1 MTMKKIYIKP
11 SIVVEKAVL
20 PAIMEFLS
28 ADVME
33 FGGGN
38 GGTGDGT
45 GTGDGSAPVHVDS
58 KFMRYDG
65 FGAFDTFDDEYD
77 Y

>member
-1 MTMKKIYIKP
+1 MKKIYIKP

-28 ADVME
+28 ADSMV

-38 GGTGDGT
+38 GGTNT
-45 GTGDGSAPVHVDS
+45 GTGDPGDDNPPIHVDS
-58 KFMRYDG
+58 KFMNYDG
-65 FGAFDTFDDEYD
+65 FGAFDDEYD

>member
-11 SIVVEKAVL
+11 SIVVEVAVL

-38 GGTGDGT
+38 GGTGG
-45 GTGDGSAPVHVDS
+45 GTGDGTTPIHVDS
-58 KFMRYDG
+58 KFLRYDG

>member
-38 GGTGDGT
+38 GGTGG
-45 GTGDGSAPVHVDS
+45 GTGDGNTPIHVDS
-58 KFMRYDG
+58 KFLRDDG
-65 FGAFDTFDDEYD
+65 FGTFDTFDDEFD

>member
-11 SIVVEKAVL
+11 SIVVELAVL

-38 GGTGDGT
+38 GGTGG
-45 GTGDGSAPVHVDS
+45 GTGDGNTPIHVDS
-58 KFMRYDG
+58 KFLRYDG
-65 FGAFDTFDDEYD
+65 FGTFDTFDDEYD

>member
-1 MTMKKIYIKP
+1 MTMKKIYLKP
-11 SIVVEKAVL
+11 SIVVEVAVL

-28 ADVME
+28 ADSME
-33 FGGGN
+33 FAGGN
-38 GGTGDGT
+38 GGTGG
-45 GTGDGSAPVHVDS
+45 GTGDGTAPVHVDS

-65 FGAFDTFDDEYD
+65 FGTFDTFDDEYD